1 MTNNNLT
8 IVSVNQ
14 NFIEN
19 KILTIRGQHVML
31 DSDLAEMFDTETKF
45 INRAVKRNQ
54 KRFPDIFVF
63 QLTDREWE
71 NLRFQIGTSSLHG
84 GRRTT
89 PYVFTE
95 QGVVMLS
102 GVLNTDVAI
111 QISVKI
117 VQAFVKMRQ
126 FLIQN
131 ASIFQ
136 RLDYLELN
144 QLKNEEKFDRIFKA
158 LDDGKAKPE
167 KGIFFDGQIFDAWVF
182 VAELIK
188 SAQKEIILIDNYID
202 ETVLLLLDKRSQ
214 GVKASIYTKTIT
226 KSLALD
232 IEKHNSQ
239 YAAITISEFKNSH
252 DRFIIIDRKELY
264 HIGASLKDLGK
275 KWFAFS
281 KMNINLVLIL
291 KELNIQ

>member
-1 MTNNNLT
+1 MTNNNVT
-8 IVSVNQ
+8 VVSVNQ

-19 KILTIRGQHVML
+19 KILTIRGQHVMM

-167 KGIFFDGQIFDAWVF
+167 KGIFFDGQIFDALVF

-214 GVKASIYTKTIT
+214 GVKANIYTKTIT
-226 KSLALD
+226 KSLTLD

-239 YAAITISEFKNSH
+239 YASITVSEFKNSH

-281 KMNINLVLIL
+281 KMNINLVPIF

>member
-1 MTNNNLT
+1 
-8 IVSVNQ
+8 
-14 NFIEN
+14 
-19 KILTIRGQHVML
+19 
-31 DSDLAEMFDTETKF
+31 
-45 INRAVKRNQ
+45 
-54 KRFPDIFVF
+54 
-63 QLTDREWE
+63 
-71 NLRFQIGTSSLHG
+71 LRFQIGTSSLHG

-158 LDDGKAKPE
+158 LDDGKPKYQ

-188 SAQKEIILIDNYID
+188 STQKEIILIDNYID

-214 GVKASIYTKTIT
+214 GVKANIYTKTIT
-226 KSLALD
+226 KSLVLD
-232 IEKHNSQ
+232 LEKHNSQ
-239 YAAITISEFKNSH
+239 YATITIDEFKNSH
-252 DRFIIIDRKELY
+252 DRFIIIDRTELY

-275 KWFAFS
+275 NGLLF
-281 KMNINLVLIL
+281 L
-291 KELNIQ
+291 K